1 MAPAPI
7 VRAAPAAIPPIPLIA
22 EEIIPNDC
30 ICWNAVPT
38 PTSPPSNC
46 AIPVGAFIT
55 ADKAPMKKITF
66 ASAEIGTAGV
76 TANTKITSII

>member
-1 MAPAPI
+1 M
-7 VRAAPAAIPPIPLIA
+7 
-22 EEIIPNDC
+22 
-30 ICWNAVPT
+30 PT

-76 TANTKITSII
+76 TAKTKITSII